1 MEVSFTYIS
10 TFISL
15 VYGLALAH
23 ALSCIAEYIQHYKEI
38 KHYWVWWIWALF
50 LFFLIGASWW
60 GFFTDWGEVTEWK
73 RYYLLFIMFESG
85 LLYLVFYSFF
95 DRFEEL
101 EDKSLETQFL
111 KNRKPVFISIALLF
125 FTRGILSQLLL
136 TDSGLFTI
144 IQVRLFLVI
153 LSFLFA
159 SLAFIKNRSIHL
171 VSSIFFLIWLLLSSV
186 IEF

>member
-1 MEVSFTYIS
+1 MEKI
-10 TFISL
+10 
-15 VYGLALAH
+15 
-23 ALSCIAEYIQHYKEI
+23 
-38 KHYWVWWIWALF
+38 
-50 LFFLIGASWW
+50 
-60 GFFTDWGEVTEWK
+60 
-73 RYYLLFIMFESG
+73 LFIMFQSG

-95 DRFEEL
+95 DRYEEL

-144 IQVRLFLVI
+144 IQDRLFLVI
-153 LSFLFA
+153 LSLLLA

-171 VSSIFFLIWLLLSSV
+171 VSSLFFLIWLLLSS
-186 IEF
+186 IIDF

>member
-1 MEVSFTYIS
+1 
-10 TFISL
+10 
-15 VYGLALAH
+15 LALAH
-23 ALSCIAEYIQHYKEI
+23 ALSCIAEYIQHFKEI
-38 KHYWVWWIWALF
+38 KHYCVWWIWALF

-73 RYYLLFIMFESG
+73 RYYLLFIMFQSG

-136 TDSGLFTI
+136 TDSALFMI
-144 IQVRLFLVI
+144 VKIRLFLVI
-153 LSFLFA
+153 LSLLLA
-159 SLAFIKNRSIHL
+159 SLAFIKNRSVQFI
-171 VSSIFFLIWLLLSSV
+171 SSLLFLTWLLLSSV

>member
-1 MEVSFTYIS
+1 MKISFTYIS

-23 ALSCIAEYIQHYKEI
+23 GLSCIAEYIQHYKEI
-38 KHYWVWWIWALF
+38 KHYWVWWIWSLF

-73 RYYLLFIMFESG
+73 RYYLLFIMFQSG

-95 DRFEEL
+95 DRYEEL

-111 KNRKPVFISIALLF
+111 KNRKPIFISRALLF
-125 FTRGILSQLLL
+125 FT
-136 TDSGLFTI
+136 
-144 IQVRLFLVI
+144 
-153 LSFLFA
+153 
-159 SLAFIKNRSIHL
+159 
-171 VSSIFFLIWLLLSSV
+171 
-186 IEF
+186 

>member
-1 MEVSFTYIS
+1 MVDLGSI
-10 TFISL
+10 FI
-15 VYGLALAH
+15 
-23 ALSCIAEYIQHYKEI
+23 
-38 KHYWVWWIWALF
+38 
-50 LFFLIGASWW
+50 FLIGASWW

-73 RYYLLFIMFESG
+73 RYYLLFIMFQSG

-101 EDKSLETQFL
+101 EDKSLEAQFL

-136 TDSGLFTI
+136 TDSALFMI
-144 IQVRLFLVI
+144 VKVRLFLVI
-153 LSFLFA
+153 LSLLFLT
-159 SLAFIKNRSIHL
+159 
-171 VSSIFFLIWLLLSSV
+171 WLLLSSV